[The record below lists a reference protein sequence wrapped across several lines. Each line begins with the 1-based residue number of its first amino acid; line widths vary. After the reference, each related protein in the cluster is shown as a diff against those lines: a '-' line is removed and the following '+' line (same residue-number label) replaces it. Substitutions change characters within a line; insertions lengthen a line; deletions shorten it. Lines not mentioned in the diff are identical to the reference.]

1 MSFRFIVLA
10 AALALYGASF
20 AELAAAQGQGQGR
33 STAVSAAF
41 VDASGQTIGAA
52 EFSETNEGVIV
63 TASLQPVPSGRY
75 VMRVHVNGVCEG
87 PDFASAGAPFNPFDR
102 AADRLNPLASPAGGA
117 SNISVGTDGAVRA
130 ATLLRDVTL
139 RPGPASLNRRSGT
152 SLIVAERAAQGDGR
166 RIACAVISAGG

>member
-1 MSFRFIVLA
+1 MSFRSVHFAGV
-10 AALALYGASF
+10 ALLGCIAFFVTSPS
-20 AELAAAQGQGQGR
+20 EAQGPARNPGF
-33 STAVSAAF
+33 SAAF
-41 VDASGQTIGAA
+41 VDANGQTIGQA

-75 VMRVHVNGVCEG
+75 VMRVHISGRCEG

-139 RPGPASLNRRSGT
+139 RPGPASLNRRNGT
-152 SLIVAERAAQGDGR
+152 SLIVAERAAEGEGR
-166 RIACAVISAGG
+166 RIACAVISTGG